1 VPDQLGRIL
10 LVDDEPALIAVLEP
24 SLRAAGYVVSVA
36 SDGAAAL
43 RQLEEAEPELIL
55 LDLGL
60 PDTDGKDVV
69 GLVRQRSD
77 VPIIIVSARHQEN
90 EKIAALDR
98 GADDYVNKPFEIGE
112 LMARIRVAMRRYKA
126 TRSVPVEVSA
136 GALKIELATR
146 RVSIEGEKVKLS
158 PKEWRLLQELALS
171 AGQVVSHQ
179 RLLAAAWSSRVTDQQ
194 YLRIYI
200 GLIRQKLEADASR
213 PVHIMT
219 EPGIGYRLAAPAGQ
233 EVEVTFA

>member
-1 VPDQLGRIL
+1 LTDRPGRIL

-24 SLRAAGYVVSVA
+24 SLRAAGYVVSIA

-43 RQLEEAEPELIL
+43 RQLDEAEPELIL

-60 PDTDGKDVV
+60 PDVDGKDVI

-112 LMARIRVAMRRYKA
+112 LMARIRVALRRYQA
-126 TRSVPVEVSA
+126 TRSVPIEVLA
-136 GALKIELATR
+136 GDLKIELASR
-146 RVSIEGEKVKLS
+146 RVSVEGEVVKLS
-158 PKEWRLLQELALS
+158 PKEWSLLQELALS

-179 RLLAAAWSSRVTDQQ
+179 RLLAAGWSSKVTDQQ

-200 GLIRQKLEADASR
+200 GLLRQKLEIDASR
-213 PVHIMT
+213 AVHIMT
-219 EPGIGYRLAAPAGQ
+219 EPGIGYRLAAPEGR
-233 EVEVTFA
+233 EVEVRF